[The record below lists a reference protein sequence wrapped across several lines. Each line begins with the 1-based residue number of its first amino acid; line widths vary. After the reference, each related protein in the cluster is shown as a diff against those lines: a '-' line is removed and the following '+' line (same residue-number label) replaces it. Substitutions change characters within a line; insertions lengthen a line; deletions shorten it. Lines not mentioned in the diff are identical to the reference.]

1 MIGARSRAV
10 LALGIGLAL
19 ILSLASNT
27 QSISASEFG
36 RDAASSAAAV
46 WTEVQWPFRMDEW
59 GIGRAF
65 VCKAA
70 DCGSDVALYLRAKV
84 GFCNCTSGVTDDD
97 ELDRVGD
104 LPLLS
109 NAFVGLAEGRGVAVA
124 GMSGRS
130 RTYQVNLPLWHSQ
143 TAVAVVLHAK
153 CDAVVATIVADRDR
167 LAAAEQNGLAFLGGP
182 SVLQWAK
189 MALGS

>member
-1 MIGARSRAV
+1 MIGRRSGAM
-10 LALGIGLAL
+10 LALSIGLAM
-19 ILSLASNT
+19 IVAGNAR
-27 QSISASEFG
+27 SASEFDRDVAFSG
-36 RDAASSAAAV
+36 RAV

-130 RTYQVNLPLWHSQ
+130 RPYQVSLPLWHSQ